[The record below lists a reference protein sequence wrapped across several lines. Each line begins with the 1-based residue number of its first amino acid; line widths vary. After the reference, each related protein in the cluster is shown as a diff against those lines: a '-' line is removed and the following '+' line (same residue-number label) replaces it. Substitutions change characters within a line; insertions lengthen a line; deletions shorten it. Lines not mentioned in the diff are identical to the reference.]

1 MPAETPV
8 AVLPLSEAAFA
19 PYGRMLGLPYR
30 PGAAE
35 PGFSNPSTDFW
46 RAHVFSPGQDG
57 QAEVLWVNYRS
68 RSPVGT
74 LEVHHLTEQ
83 AIVPL
88 TGTIIHVVANSL
100 ADGSPDLDS
109 IRAFRIPPG
118 QGICMRP
125 GCWHAT
131 RVAGGEVTCLMLT
144 RKSTTLDLIAHMRDH
159 APATESALRPVAEFA
174 LDL

>member
-1 MPAETPV
+1 MPAQHLVPV
-8 AVLPLSEAAFA
+8 VPLSEDACA
-19 PYGRMLGLPYR
+19 PYGRMLGVPFQ
-30 PGAAE
+30 PGGAA

-57 QAEVLWVNYRS
+57 QTEVLWVNYRG
-68 RSPVGT
+68 RGPVNM
-74 LEVHHLTEQ
+74 LEVHYLTEQ

-88 TGTIIHVVANSL
+88 TGAIVHVVANSQ
-100 ADGSPDLDS
+100 ADGSPDLAS
-109 IRAFRIPPG
+109 VRAFRIPPG
-118 QGICMRP
+118 QGICMNP

-131 RVAGGEVTCLMLT
+131 RVAGGEATCLMLT
-144 RKSTTLDLIAHMRDH
+144 RRSTTLDLIAHMRDH